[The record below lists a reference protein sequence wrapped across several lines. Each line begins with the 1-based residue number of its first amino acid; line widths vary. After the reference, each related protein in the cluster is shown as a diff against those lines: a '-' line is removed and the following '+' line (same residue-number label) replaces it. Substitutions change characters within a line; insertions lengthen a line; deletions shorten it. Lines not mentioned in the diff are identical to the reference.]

1 MNGDTISRFTRNE
14 RSPSCHFEKAK
25 PRRGKR
31 LRNLSLA
38 RIRFLSRLRRD
49 RNDNESFGMN
59 TRRHG
64 KSVKGGTIT
73 MTRIF
78 IVDDHILI
86 REGLK
91 KILGTESDLTIVGEA
106 QSGSEA
112 LERLDKC
119 NCDVLILDIALPDKS
134 GLDILKEVKAQ
145 HPKIHVIILSIYPE
159 ERYAI
164 RALVDGAVG
173 YITKNSAADELILA
187 IRTVIAGKKF
197 ISPALTQE
205 LADHLQSD
213 KTQPAHERLSDR
225 EYQVLL
231 LIGSGQTVSQ
241 IAGKLNLSVSTVN
254 TYRTHILE
262 KMNLKTNVQLVRY
275 VIENHLQE

>member
-1 MNGDTISRFTRNE
+1 
-14 RSPSCHFEKAK
+14 
-25 PRRGKR
+25 
-31 LRNLSLA
+31 
-38 RIRFLSRLRRD
+38 
-49 RNDNESFGMN
+49 
-59 TRRHG
+59 
-64 KSVKGGTIT
+64 

-78 IVDDHILI
+78 IVDDHVLI

-91 KILGTESDLTIVGEA
+91 KILGAESDLTLVGEA

-112 LERLDKC
+112 LDKLDTCKC
-119 NCDVLILDIALPDKS
+119 DILILDIALPDKG
-134 GLDILKEVKAQ
+134 GLEVLKEVKDR
-145 HPKIHVIILSIYPE
+145 HPGMGVIMLSIYPE

-164 RALVDGAVG
+164 RALIDGAVG
-173 YITKNSAADELILA
+173 YVTKNSAADEILLA
-187 IRTVIAGKKF
+187 IRTVMAGKKF

-205 LADHLQSD
+205 LADHLHVDS
-213 KTQPAHERLSDR
+213 KQPLHEKLSDR

-262 KMNLKTNVQLVRY
+262 KMNLKTNIEIVRY
-275 VIENHLQE
+275 VLENHLGE